1 MAINI
6 GFKRLTIQPFKKGK
20 FPLEKDGDPIRC

>member
-20 FPLEKDGDPIRC
+20 FPLEKRRGSNRH